1 MPEGDTVWLT
11 AHRMHQAL
19 AGHVLTRSDLRV
31 PRLATVDLTG
41 RTVLDVT
48 PRGKH
53 LLARFEGGLTLHS
66 HLRMDG
72 AWRVYAADE
81 RWRGGPAHQVRAVL
95 GTAGHTAVGYRLP
108 VLDLLRTADEPTVV
122 GHLGPDLL
130 GPDWDLDEA
139 VRRLCADP
147 SRPLGDALLDQRN
160 VAGIGN
166 VYKCELAFLARVT
179 PWLPVGDLPPDVPAR
194 LLATAQRLLAAN
206 KDRVE
211 RRTTSGGRTD
221 QPLYVYAR
229 AHHPCPRCGTP
240 IRHDTAQDARVT
252 YWCPGC
258 QSGPGPHG

>member
-11 AHRMHQAL
+11 AHRMHGAL

-31 PRLATVDLTG
+31 PRFATADLTG

-72 AWRVYAADE
+72 SWRVYAADE
-81 RWRGGPAHQVRAVL
+81 RWRGGPAHQIRAVL
-95 GTAGHTAVGYRLP
+95 GTTGHTVVGYRLP
-108 VLDLLRTADEPTVV
+108 VLELLRTADEPAVV

-139 VRRLCADP
+139 VRRVSADP
-147 SRPLGDALLDQRN
+147 SRPLGDALLDQHN
-160 VAGIGN
+160 IAGIGN
-166 VYKCELAFLARVT
+166 VYKCELAFLAGVT
-179 PWLPVGDLPPDVPAR
+179 PWLPVGELPPDVPAR

-206 KDRVE
+206 RSRVE
-211 RRTTSGGRTD
+211 RRTTSGGRTGRR
-221 QPLYVYAR
+221 LYVYGQ
-229 AHHPCPRCGTP
+229 AHRPCPRCAAP
-240 IRHDTAQDARVT
+240 IRCDTSDARVT
-252 YWCPGC
+252 YWCPRC
-258 QSGPGPHG
+258 QSGPGPRG